1 MNRDIAPF
9 PPPLGRYRPYAPDPD
24 APPEHKPASV
34 PLRAA
39 AVVAV
44 VLVLMALSCHIVL
57 WIVGIVFGLPVLAA
71 LLVLA
76 LLAKI
81 ADSPGLGVAGTVIIF
96 AAAVVVPYVMSLT

>member
-9 PPPLGRYRPYAPDPD
+9 PPPLGRHRPSADPEG
-24 APPEHKPASV
+24 PPAHKPARV
-34 PLRAA
+34 PLYAA

-44 VLVLMALSCHIVL
+44 LLVLMALSGHIGL
-57 WIVGIVFGLPVLAA
+57 WIVGIVVGLPVLAA